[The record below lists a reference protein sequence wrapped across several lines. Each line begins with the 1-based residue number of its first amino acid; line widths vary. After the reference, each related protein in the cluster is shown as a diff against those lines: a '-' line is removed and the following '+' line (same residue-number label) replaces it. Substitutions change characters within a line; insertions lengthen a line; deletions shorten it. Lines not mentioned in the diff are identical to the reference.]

1 MTKYQ
6 ILMAKYQR
14 LFTNDYQIST
24 NSYVRIYKQIM
35 QNKPK
40 VKYAKINVNSYII
53 RKYVQVRHLVIQTN
67 KPKQTQFKPKQ
78 TQFKPNCFKGQKLI
92 QSMYLQRIMKKTRIW
107 AMEKQS
113 QNKPNLCHA

>member
-6 ILMAKYQR
+6 R
-14 LFTNDYQIST
+14 LLTNDYQIST

-67 KPKQTQFKPKQ
+67 KA
-78 TQFKPNCFKGQKLI
+78 
-92 QSMYLQRIMKKTRIW
+92 KTNPIK
-107 AMEKQS
+107 ANKAK
-113 QNKPNLCHA
+113 NKPNSNPI